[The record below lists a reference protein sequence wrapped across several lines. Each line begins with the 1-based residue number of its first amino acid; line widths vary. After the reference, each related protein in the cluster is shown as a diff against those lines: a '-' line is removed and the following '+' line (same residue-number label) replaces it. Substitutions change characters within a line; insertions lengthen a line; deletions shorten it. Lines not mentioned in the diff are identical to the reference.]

1 MGNFSISLSGLRA
14 NEEALNVV
22 SNNLANMN
30 TTGYKGESTQFADLF
45 AQQLGVNGSGDPLQV
60 GLGTAIT
67 GTSTQFTQGPIQ
79 STGQPTD
86 LAIQGDG
93 FFQVQRDGVTMYT
106 RDGSLSQDPNGYLV
120 TQNGAQVMGFPATN
134 GVVNAGGS
142 LVPIQINKGL
152 VNPPKPTD
160 AMQLGMN
167 LDAGAALGTTFNT
180 SIKTYDSLGQSH
192 LLTYTLSKTASSTWS
207 YQISMPAAEVTQTGA
222 PVDPV
227 VLGNGTLHFDGTGT
241 LDLVD
246 GKAPANVTGVTLPAR
261 DTMADGASTPSL
273 TWTLLDSATIP
284 PSSLITQQAGA
295 STTSNISQNGY
306 SAGSVSSFTIGS
318 DGTVQEVFSNGQV
331 TNVGQIALA
340 VFPNQQGLLR
350 TGQNNYMVSLASGLP
365 AVGAPGTNGR
375 GLIQE
380 DALESSNV
388 DIASAFAQLI
398 LAQRGY
404 EANAKA
410 FTTNNTVTQDTL
422 NMVQG

>member
-1 MGNFSISLSGLRA
+1 MGNFSISLSGLLS
-14 NEEALNVV
+14 NEKALNVV
-22 SNNLANMN
+22 SNNLANLN

-106 RDGSLSQDPNGYLV
+106 RDGSLSQDSNGYLV
-120 TQNGAQVMGFPATN
+120 TQNGAQLMGFPATN

-152 VNPPKPTD
+152 VNPPNPTSTV
-160 AMQLGMN
+160 QLGMN
-167 LDAGAALGTTFNT
+167 LDAGAKDGTTFNT

-192 LLTYTLSKTASSTWS
+192 LLTYTLTKTGAGAWS
-207 YQISMPAAEVTQTGA
+207 YQISMPAAEVKQVGTPT
-222 PVDPV
+222 DPV
-227 VLGNGTLHFDGTGT
+227 VLKNGTLHFDGTGT

-246 GKAPANVTGVTLPAR
+246 GAAAANVPGVTLPAG
-261 DTMADGASTPSL
+261 DTMADGASTPSF
-273 TWTLLDSATIP
+273 TWTLFDSKVP
-284 PSSLITQQAGA
+284 PSSMITQQAGA
-295 STTSNISQNGY
+295 STTSNLYQDGY
-306 SAGSVSSFTIGS
+306 AAGSVSSFTIGA

-331 TNVGQIALA
+331 TDVGQVALA

-365 AVGAPGTNGR
+365 AVGPPGTDGR

-410 FTTNNTVTQDTL
+410 FTTNNTVTADTL